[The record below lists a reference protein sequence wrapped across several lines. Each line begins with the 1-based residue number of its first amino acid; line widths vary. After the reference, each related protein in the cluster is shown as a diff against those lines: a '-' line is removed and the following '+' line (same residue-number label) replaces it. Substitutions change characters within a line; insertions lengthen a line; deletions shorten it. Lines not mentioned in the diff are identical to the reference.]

1 MESSW
6 YVENSRFSLSLGW
19 LVRSATEVLSLGVL
33 DWSLSTGFEGLSMKG
48 SGLSIWFETSGLILR
63 IHTDGS

>member
-1 MESSW
+1 M
-6 YVENSRFSLSLGW
+6 ENSRFSLSLGW

-33 DWSLSTGFEGLSMKG
+33 DWSLSTPCMKG